1 MRMIY
6 FCPVVS
12 NDDQPNLSA
21 LLSKL
26 LSGFWSGLQN
36 EKALTDV
43 GESLFA
49 QWFWLTGT
57 ISASLN
63 RLVILRLRE
72 HSLFPVQWYVCRVQ
86 LLGYSPRYS

>member
-12 NDDQPNLSA
+12 NDDQLNLSA

-49 QWFWLTGT
+49 QWF
-57 ISASLN
+57 
-63 RLVILRLRE
+63 
-72 HSLFPVQWYVCRVQ
+72 
-86 LLGYSPRYS
+86 